1 MAIKTLIFDLGG
13 VVLNLDQDRTLRAFR
28 RLGADLDQLNDQ
40 TTLFTD
46 FETGKI
52 AASTFI
58 DHLEI
63 ILKGEASRKQIA
75 DAWNAMLL
83 DLPSQRVALLK
94 ELKKKYRLL
103 LLSNTNSLHM
113 DAVFEENSRTVF
125 EEVFDKIYLS
135 YEIGLRK
142 PNTEC
147 YEYVLNDAGI
157 SAHESVFIDDSRAN
171 IRGAET
177 AGIRSILAMQPVDQ
191 WLIKA
196 LKQIQPLQM
205 I

>member
-28 RLGADLDQLNDQ
+28 RLGADLDNLNEQ

-52 AASTFI
+52 TATTFI

-83 DLPSQRVALLK
+83 DLPAQRVALLK

-113 DAVFEENSRTVF
+113 DAIFEENSRQVF
-125 EEVFDKIYLS
+125 EEVFDKLYLS

-142 PNTEC
+142 PNAAC
-147 YEYVLNDAGI
+147 YNYVLNDAGI
-157 SAHESVFIDDSRAN
+157 SAQESVFIDDSRAN
-171 IRGAET
+171 IRGAES

-191 WLIKA
+191 WLINA
-196 LKQIQPLQM
+196 LKQIKPLQV